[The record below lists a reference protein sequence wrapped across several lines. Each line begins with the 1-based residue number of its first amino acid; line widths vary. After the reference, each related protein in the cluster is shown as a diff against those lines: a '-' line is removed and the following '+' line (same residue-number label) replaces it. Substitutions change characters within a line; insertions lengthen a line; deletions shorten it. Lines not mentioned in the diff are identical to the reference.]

1 MALIEKIDE
10 ISSNPRNR
18 KAWLALACIIF
29 AVIIVIPA
37 IFVIFSIPT
46 RWDDIQGV
54 LADSDTMSIIWG
66 AIWNSFSLAF
76 IVTVLDI
83 VVGLPMAWMLVRK
96 NYRFNKYLDTLIDMP
111 LAFPTVAL
119 GFSVIVFWGCPNGIT
134 VPGLGL
140 VMSPYLMVVLLHL
153 IFTYPYMVRCLSGIL
168 EQIDTNCETAAMTL
182 GASKWTAVRTITL
195 PLFRAGLVTG
205 FILCFARSLSET
217 GGTYIVLTMMGAS
230 TFDINGFF
238 TGPTLISELRH
249 MSQDPT
255 SGLGDAVPELIL
267 ISSLLI
273 VFALLMLFLA
283 KTIMTRLKIP
293 WRKVWPRFGR
303 RVSGKK
309 VATAKD
315 SLAFMFA
322 LIFILIPSFYIFV
335 CLGTEGSY
343 SDYGGFLS
351 AVGTS
356 FLVAGVATVFDII
369 FGIPVAMY
377 IARNRGSKRAELLD
391 NLVNVPLIIPTTAL
405 GFSLGLFWGGLGL
418 SSCGVLL
425 VIFGHI
431 SFTYPLLVRNLVGA
445 IEEVDPS
452 YEEIART
459 LGAKPFQA
467 FRKVLLPMVK
477 SSLLAGAVLA
487 FTRSLGETGATQ
499 AISNTVNTVPI
510 YIVNFINGD
519 IPNYFA
525 AAVSSVMLIAICF
538 VFMFGLRI
546 VIDRMG
552 GKD

>member
-1 MALIEKIDE
+1 MSLIKTVDE

-18 KAWLALACIIF
+18 KAWLALACVIF

-37 IFVIFSIPT
+37 VYVIFSIPSN
-46 RWDDIQGV
+46 WSGIQDV
-54 LADSDTMSIIWG
+54 LSDSAMMSIIWG

-76 IVTVLDI
+76 IVTIIDI
-83 VVGLPMAWMLVRK
+83 IVGLPMAWMLVRK
-96 NYRFNKYLDTLIDMP
+96 SYRFGKYLDTLIDMP

-119 GFSVIVFWGCPNGIT
+119 GFSVIVFWGCPEGIT
-134 VPGLGL
+134 VPGTGL
-140 VMSPYLMVVLLHL
+140 VMDPYLMVVLLHI

-168 EQIDTNCETAAMTL
+168 EQIDTNYETAAMTL

-217 GGTYIVLTMMGAS
+217 GGTYIVLQMMGA
-230 TFDINGFF
+230 TALDVTGFF
-238 TGPTLISELRH
+238 TGPTLISTIK
-249 MSQDPT
+249 DI
-255 SGLGDAVPELIL
+255 PETDSMPVLIL

-273 VFALLMLFLA
+273 VFALLMLFVA
-283 KTIMTRLKIP
+283 KAVMTRLRIP
-293 WRKVWPRFGR
+293 WRKVWPQFGR
-303 RVSGKK
+303 GVSGRK
-309 VATAKD
+309 VAGTKD
-315 SLAFMFA
+315 VLAFLFA
-322 LIFILIPSFYIFV
+322 LIFVLLPSFYIFV
-335 CLGTEGSY
+335 CLGTEGTY
-343 SDYGGFLS
+343 SDYGGFLG
-351 AVGTS
+351 AVGAS
-356 FLVAGVATVFDII
+356 FLVAGAATVFDVI
-369 FGIPVAMY
+369 FGVPVAMY
-377 IARNRGSKRAELLD
+377 IARNRGTKRAELLD

-405 GFSLGLFWGGLGL
+405 GVSLGLFWGQLGL
-418 SSCGVLL
+418 SSMGMLL

-499 AISNTVNTVPI
+499 AIADVSTVPI
-510 YIVNFINGD
+510 YIVDLINAND
-519 IPNYFA
+519 YFG

-546 VIDRMG
+546 VISRMG

>member
-46 RWDDIQGV
+46 RWDEIQGV

-96 NYRFNKYLDTLIDMP
+96 NYRFNKYLDTFIDMP

-119 GFSVIVFWGCPNGIT
+119 GFSVMVFWGCPDGIT

-418 SSCGVLL
+418 SSWGVLL

-519 IPNYFA
+519 IPNYYA

>member
-418 SSCGVLL
+418 SSWGVLL

-519 IPNYFA
+519 IPNYYA